1 MARGTGGQSRHNKL
15 HTGGGVRPGVHLATS
30 FVLPENGFLNVMS
43 KCAPSI
49 GSLHVNQRARAPPPP
64 PLHAETNAHLH
75 AKKRAREEIESEGS
89 METGADAGRHASKRE
104 GCLKMCSGGGGA
116 GVKGTCTMRARLL
129 EPLS

>member
-49 GSLHVNQRARAPPPP
+49 GSLHVNQRARALHPPPFT
-64 PLHAETNAHLH
+64 LKQMHICMRRKGHV
-75 AKKRAREEIESEGS
+75 KKSSQKAQWRQAPTQED
-89 METGADAGRHASKRE
+89 TPASVRD
-104 GCLKMCSGGGGA
+104 
-116 GVKGTCTMRARLL
+116 V
-129 EPLS
+129 